1 VTACPTNAR
10 LYGDV
15 HDPDSEVSVAIRE
28 RGGYALMPEW
38 GTQPANH
45 YLPRQ
50 KTYMHVTEEDL
61 QRSDN
66 PLTKEDIT
74 VYHGEET
81 MEDVTW

>member
-1 VTACPTNAR
+1 
-10 LYGDV
+10 
-15 HDPDSEVSVAIRE
+15 
-28 RGGYALMPEW
+28 
-38 GTQPANH
+38 
-45 YLPRQ
+45 
-50 KTYMHVTEEDL
+50 MHVTEEDL